1 MEFLIGLSGA
11 DFVLLASDMMSMRSI
26 MILTSEHDKFNVL
39 SHHQLLLA
47 IGEEGEADRLRERIL
62 AETSLANLRM
72 GRPWSTSETA
82 HFTRTLMAD
91 ALRSR
96 SPFSVNLLIAG
107 VDEDVATR
115 KADITD
121 SSIQSSTDIPIYK
134 NPIPSLYWMDYL
146 ASLHRLPFAAHGYG
160 AYFVLGL
167 LDARYKSDMTLKDAL
182 SILREVLHE
191 LKSRFI
197 VQIPKLNVRMIDAK
211 GIHSVSIES
220 WSIEEQ
226 LSWNITQNDK
236 SSVQVI

>member
-1 MEFLIGLSGA
+1 MEFLVGLCGA
-11 DFVLLASDMMSMRSI
+11 DFVLLAADTMSIRSI
-26 MILTSEHDKFNVL
+26 MVLTSENDKFNTL

-72 GRPWSTSETA
+72 GRSWSTSETA
-82 HFTRTLMAD
+82 HFTRTLVAD

-107 VDEDVATR
+107 VDEGATIQ
-115 KADITD
+115 KSNIVD

-167 LDARYKSDMTLKDAL
+167 LDARYKPEMTLKDAL
-182 SILREVLHE
+182 SIFREVFHE

-197 VQIPKLNVRMIDAK
+197 VQIPKLDVRMIDAK
-211 GIHSVSIES
+211 GIHMVNIES

-236 SSVQVI
+236 SPVQVI